1 MTRTKVTEVLTSSH
15 SEPTDPAGKL
25 ASAESKLKAIQ
36 TAAETLP
43 ARLITA
49 TEADDADA
57 VNELL
62 AHKRGLPTALMLA
75 ELQVHLAWLGV
86 IESQAA
92 QLDTTRLETA
102 ARLEAAHKVEDE
114 AIAAR
119 MKLQNERTG
128 FSDKQLNLAQQK
140 GAERAAIERLQTA
153 IAAQR

>member
-25 ASAESKLKAIQ
+25 ASAQSKLKAIQ

-43 ARLITA
+43 TRIITA
-49 TEADDADA
+49 TEANDLDT

-62 AHKRGLPTALMLA
+62 ARKRGLSTEFMLA
-75 ELQVHLAWLGV
+75 ELQVHLARLGV

-102 ARLEAAHKVEDE
+102 ARLDAAHKVEAE
-114 AIAAR
+114 ATAAR
-119 MKLQNERTG
+119 MKLQNDRAG
-128 FSDKQLNLAQQK
+128 YSSQQLDIAQQK
-140 GAERAAIERLQTA
+140 GAERAAIERLQAA